1 VTGPLHF
8 FRENK
13 IMDQPKKN
21 VNKYNKDNIVNDPPF
36 LVSCYTNSCLI
47 FKHSMND
54 QNMNDLVSQLSLITC

>member
-1 VTGPLHF
+1 
-8 FRENK
+8 
-13 IMDQPKKN
+13 MDQPKKN